1 MGNKSG
7 AKEFIFPE
15 AINLD
20 PRAMNL
26 FVFSK
31 KSVIRNSNIPTMIT
45 FLKRV

>member
-26 FVFSK
+26 AFSK